1 MKDAF
6 KTLFGP
12 KGRLQTTDP
21 HSVLYRV
28 MNRATPRILAR
39 LNKEVCAL
47 ATKPPQGVRFVP
59 MEDMESLVEIH
70 AELDGPGMC
79 KRVNI

>member
-1 MKDAF
+1 
-6 KTLFGP
+6 
-12 KGRLQTTDP
+12 
-21 HSVLYRV
+21 

-79 KRVNI
+79 KRVNV